1 MWQRR
6 WLELIKDYDLD
17 IHYHLGKAKMVADAL
32 SRRAHCNHL
41 PAIGISGEESS
52 IQVSSIMAQ
61 YNVTLTLVLR
71 GEIIVAQ
78 SIDMGVTHIKRRLT
92 EGDPKV
98 NYFTWIRE
106 TLSGSRIVWW
116 FQRTMV
122 YARRYLMK
130 LTLPNIPSTQVAQRC
145 ITI

>member
-1 MWQRR
+1 MWYLLREYPWIRARFERCWIGSHQGLCIKSEAFSG
-6 WLELIKDYDLD
+6 WLVTITT
-17 IHYHLGKAKMVADAL
+17 
-32 SRRAHCNHL
+32 
-41 PAIGISGEESS
+41 
-52 IQVSSIMAQ
+52 Q

-78 SIDMGVTHIKRRLT
+78 SIDTGVTHIKRRLT

-130 LTLPNIPSTQVAQRC
+130 LTLPNIPSTQAAQRC